1 MWVCAAVV
9 AVCLYFVELG
19 KGVRRE
25 AVGAVCGV
33 CSIAAVNSS
42 LSALIHCRQPILRCT
57 DVSTTLVLGSCLS
70 GFLDQLFLCLCL

>member
-9 AVCLYFVELG
+9 AVCFYFVELG

-33 CSIAAVNSS
+33 CSIAVLNSS
-42 LSALIHCRQPILRCT
+42 LSALTYCRQPILRCT